1 MEDVSR
7 LMLDLPA
14 VDSLTDIT
22 PTGVGI
28 VMGLCGCQV
37 VFQEKDLVWT

>member
-1 MEDVSR
+1 MEGVSR
-7 LMLDLPA
+7 LMLDLLA